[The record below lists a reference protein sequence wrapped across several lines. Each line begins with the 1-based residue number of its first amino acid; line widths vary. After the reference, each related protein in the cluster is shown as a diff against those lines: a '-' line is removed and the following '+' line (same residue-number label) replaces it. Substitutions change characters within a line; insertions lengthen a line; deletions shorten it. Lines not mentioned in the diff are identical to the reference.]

1 MEDTV
6 LSKADENMAGK
17 GNSVTISGWLSSMT
31 TDHMGL
37 HATGRIYCGRENVRA
52 ENEPEGA
59 GFQESPCCGTHTV
72 RVPHIRRGPLPYF
85 LPYSYSRPEEERP
98 DEKAVNS
105 TSLRFGQLICKYA
118 SSSGEGG
125 SGFLLAHP
133 VKDGVMLSRLL
144 GNQQKVFLIL
154 TLPTLRLSELR

>member
-1 MEDTV
+1 M
-6 LSKADENMAGK
+6 K
-17 GNSVTISGWLSSMT
+17 
-31 TDHMGL
+31 
-37 HATGRIYCGRENVRA
+37 
-52 ENEPEGA
+52 
-59 GFQESPCCGTHTV
+59 
-72 RVPHIRRGPLPYF
+72 
-85 LPYSYSRPEEERP
+85 
-98 DEKAVNS
+98 KAVNS

-154 TLPTLRLSELR
+154 TLPTLRLSEL